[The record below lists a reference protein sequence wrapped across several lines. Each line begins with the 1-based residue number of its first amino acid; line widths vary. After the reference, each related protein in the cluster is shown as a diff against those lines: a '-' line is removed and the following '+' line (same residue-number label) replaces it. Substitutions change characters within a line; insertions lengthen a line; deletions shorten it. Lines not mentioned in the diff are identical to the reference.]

1 MQLGLVTGGPQPWWS
16 DRADRPGCRETRVR
30 SDCLRH
36 IVIRMVS
43 LEELQAQVVEG
54 YGRLGMPSWPDPHPG
69 MALPREEEYSRVTEP
84 ERYRIVHTR
93 ARLWADKLVGVPGV
107 KAEALAP
114 APLDEEGHLGLFDR
128 GVRLTSVRPSTL
140 PLLLLE
146 RDARLPGGDKTLA
159 VLHVSVFAPAFAL
172 EMLPD
177 CGCDACDGGSADL
190 LRAIDETIGHVVG
203 GPFVLLR
210 GKGWNA
216 QWHPE
221 GGSSGG
227 TRRGVNHAQAME
239 LCRRLAVG
247 EGVRLPR
254 GVAAFVGRSWL
265 D

>member
-1 MQLGLVTGGPQPWWS
+1 M
-16 DRADRPGCRETRVR
+16 R
-30 SDCLRH
+30 SACLRH
-36 IVIRMVS
+36 IVIWMAS
-43 LEELQAQVVEG
+43 LAELQAQVVES
-54 YGRLGMPSWPDPHPG
+54 YERLGMPSWPDPHPG
-69 MALPREEEYSRVTEP
+69 MASPREEEYSRVTEP
-84 ERYRIVHTR
+84 ERYRIVHAR
-93 ARLWADKLVGVPGV
+93 ARVWADKLVDVQGV

-114 APLDEEGHLGLFDR
+114 APLGEEGHLGLFDR
-128 GVRLTSVRPSTL
+128 GVRLTSSRPSTL

-146 RDARLPGGDKTLA
+146 RDARLSGGDNTLA
-159 VLHVSVFAPAFAL
+159 VLHISVFEPAFAL
-172 EMLPD
+172 EVLPD

-210 GKGWNA
+210 AKSWYA

-227 TRRGVNHAQAME
+227 TRRGVNHARAME
-239 LCRRLAVG
+239 LCRRLAAG
-247 EGVRLPR
+247 KDVRLPR